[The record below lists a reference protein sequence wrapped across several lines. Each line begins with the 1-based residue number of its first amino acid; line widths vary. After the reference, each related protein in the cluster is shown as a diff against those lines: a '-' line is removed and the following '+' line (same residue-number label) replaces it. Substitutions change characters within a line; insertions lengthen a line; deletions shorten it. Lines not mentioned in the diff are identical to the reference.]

1 LRPVQRNLYYLRQQF
16 NSLMPDPLPTPHHA
30 SWFSSQRYFFLFLS
44 LLTALII
51 YPYAENHHFGY
62 YAFRIMG
69 SAAIV
74 FCVYAASFRRS
85 LVIIAIALS
94 IPAFAQRVLNL
105 SVDDSALSILNIMLS
120 FAFDAFIV
128 IVIFRRV
135 FGPARPTAQT
145 IYGALCI
152 YLLMGFGF
160 ASVYG
165 MITLLDPH
173 AFYLNP
179 VVNTHAVPN
188 RLDFIYYSYAT
199 ITSLGGTGVT
209 PVSGEARSVTVI
221 EALVGVLYLAVLISR
236 LVGAYRHP
244 SNEA

>member
-1 LRPVQRNLYYLRQQF
+1 LYYLPQRF
-16 NSLMPDPLPTPHHA
+16 DSPMPDPHPASPHHT
-30 SWFSSQRYFFLFLS
+30 SWFASRKYFLLFLS
-44 LLTALII
+44 LFAALII
-51 YPYAENHHFGY
+51 YPYAENHAFGY

-94 IPAFAQRVLNL
+94 IPAFTHRILNL
-105 SVDDSALSILNIMLS
+105 NASDSALSILNIVLS

-135 FGPARPTAQT
+135 FGPARPTAET
-145 IYGALCI
+145 IFGALCI
-152 YLLMGFGF
+152 YLLVGFGF
-160 ASVYG
+160 ASIYG

-173 AFYLNP
+173 AFYLSP
-179 VVNTHAVPN
+179 AVNTHTIPN

-199 ITSLGGTGVT
+199 ITSLGGTGIT

-236 LVGAYRHP
+236 LVGAYRRP
-244 SNEA
+244 EA

>member
-1 LRPVQRNLYYLRQQF
+1 
-16 NSLMPDPLPTPHHA
+16 MPEPRSVSAHHT
-30 SWFSSQRYFFLFLS
+30 SWFASRKYFLLFAS
-44 LLTALII
+44 LLAALVI
-51 YPYAENHHFGY
+51 YPFAENHHFGY

-85 LVIIAIALS
+85 LVVVAIALS
-94 IPAFAQRVLNL
+94 IPAFSQHVLNL
-105 SVDDSALSILNIMLS
+105 GVDASALSILNIVLS

-135 FGPARPTAQT
+135 FAPGQPTSET
-145 IYGALCI
+145 IFGALSI
-152 YLLMGFGF
+152 YLLVGFGF

-165 MITLLDPH
+165 MIALLNPH
-173 AFYLNP
+173 AFYLDP
-179 VVNTHAVPN
+179 VINAHSVPD

-199 ITSLGGTGVT
+199 ITSLGGAGII
-209 PVSGEARSVTVI
+209 PVSGEARSVTVT
-221 EALVGVLYLAVLISR
+221 EALIGILYLAVLISR

-244 SNEA
+244 SE